1 MKKLVVLSLVMV
13 MIAFVATAFAG
24 DAMVQ
29 MNLVTDQGIGKPIGT
44 VSLMDTPEGLK
55 ITPAL
60 DGLQPGIHGFH
71 VHEKPNCGTAMKD
84 NKPMAGFAAGGHY
97 DPAMTG
103 KHEGPGGKGHMGD
116 LPALT
121 VGSDGKATT
130 PVVASRL
137 KVADVLG
144 RSLMIHAGGD
154 NYSDT
159 PAPLGGGGARV
170 ACGVIK

>member
-13 MIAFVATAFAG
+13 MLAFAAVAFAG
-24 DAMVQ
+24 DAVVQ
-29 MNLVTDQGIGKPIGT
+29 MNLVTDQGVGKAIGT
-44 VSLMDTPEGLK
+44 VSLMDTPGGLK
-55 ITPAL
+55 LTPAL
-60 DGLQPGIHGFH
+60 EGLQPGIHGFH
-71 VHEKPNCGTAMKD
+71 VHDKPDCGTAMKD
-84 NKPMAGFAAGGHY
+84 GKAMAGFAAGGHY

-121 VGSDGKATT
+121 VGSDGKATM
-130 PVVASRL
+130 PVVAPRL
-137 KVADVLG
+137 KVADVIG
-144 RSLMIHAGGD
+144 RSLMLHAGGD

>member
-1 MKKLVVLSLVMV
+1 MKKLVVLSLVVV
-13 MIAFVATAFAG
+13 MLAFAAVAFAG
-24 DAMVQ
+24 GAVVQ
-29 MNLVTDQGIGKPIGT
+29 MNLVTDQGVGKAIGT
-44 VSLMDTPEGLK
+44 VSLMDTPGGLK
-55 ITPAL
+55 LTPAL
-60 DGLQPGIHGFH
+60 EGLQPGIHGFH
-71 VHEKPNCGTAMKD
+71 VHDKPDCGTAMKD
-84 NKPMAGFAAGGHY
+84 GKAMAGFAAGGHY

-121 VGSDGKATT
+121 VGSDGKATM
-130 PVVASRL
+130 PVVAPRL
-137 KVADVLG
+137 KVADVIG